1 MNTVRVETE
10 EIEKQIVKQITDSSG
25 NVKEVTET
33 VTLINLIV
41 IRESMS
47 YLDAADEYNF
57 NEEQREML
65 TELLDE
71 KNAELWQGLLTP
83 VS

>member
-1 MNTVRVETE
+1 
-10 EIEKQIVKQITDSSG
+10 
-25 NVKEVTET
+25 
-33 VTLINLIV
+33 
-41 IRESMS
+41 MS

-83 VS
+83 KN